1 MTLTGNE
8 SQFLVWA
15 VLALLA
21 VLAFIGA
28 LVANAIIKMGND
40 ISEIKIAVNTVAV
53 KHDATE
59 KRVEKIEAYLFDK

>member
-1 MTLTGNE
+1 MHLTGNE

-21 VLAFIGA
+21 ILAFIGA
-28 LVANAIIKMGND
+28 LVANAIIKMGSD
-40 ISEIKIAVNTVAV
+40 ISEIKVAVNTVAV

-59 KRVEKIEAYLFDK
+59 KRVERLEAKVFQD

>member
-59 KRVEKIEAYLFDK
+59 KRVDKLEEYIYSK